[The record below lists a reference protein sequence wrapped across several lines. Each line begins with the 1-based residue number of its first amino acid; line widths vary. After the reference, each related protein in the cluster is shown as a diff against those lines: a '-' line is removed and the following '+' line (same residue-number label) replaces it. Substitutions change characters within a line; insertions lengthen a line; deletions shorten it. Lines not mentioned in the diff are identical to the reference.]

1 MAALGGHAGQLL
13 GGIFH
18 LLLTRVEEAESKVR
32 ALQLVSVTIEVM
44 GAAAQPHL
52 PAIASA
58 LPQVW
63 LPASARPL
71 CSRLFEPNKT
81 LPNLI

>member
-1 MAALGGHAGQLL
+1 MAALGGQARQLL

-18 LLLTRVEEAESKVR
+18 LLTRVEEAESKVR

-63 LPASARPL
+63 YLPWRASYAAD
-71 CSRLFEPNKT
+71 SK
-81 LPNLI
+81 